1 MTIIVLGTLRFP
13 PDRIA
18 SVLPQLRALVEAT
31 RAHDGCIAY
40 DVAEDPFDPGL
51 VRFSEMWPDM
61 ALLEAHLKA
70 PHIDPWR
77 TVARAYGLI
86 AREFTAYDAGNPR
99 PV

>member
-1 MTIIVLGTLRFP
+1 MTVIVLGTLRFP
-13 PDRIA
+13 PDSIA
-18 SVLPQLRALVEAT
+18 SVLPHLRALVEAT
-31 RAHDGCIAY
+31 RKHDGCIAY

-51 VRFSEMWPDM
+51 IRFSEMWPDM
-61 ALLEAHLKA
+61 ASLEAHLKA

-77 TVARAYGLI
+77 IAARAHGLI

>member
-13 PDRIA
+13 PDRLA
-18 SVLPQLRALVEAT
+18 AVRPHLHAPVTAT
-31 RAHDGCIAY
+31 RQHDGCLAY

-51 VRFSEMWPDM
+51 IRFSEMWPDM

-70 PHIDPWR
+70 SHIDPWR
-77 TVARAYGLI
+77 IAARANGLI